1 MLCLMCES
9 CRIMQQVVTRDHA
22 VDDDHNIKE
31 QFDVLMFE
39 QPPDLIQLSNAQI
52 VLLLFLSLL

>member
-1 MLCLMCES
+1 
-9 CRIMQQVVTRDHA
+9 MQQVVTRDHA

-52 VLLLFLSLL
+52 ALFAIFITIVKMN

>member
-1 MLCLMCES
+1 
-9 CRIMQQVVTRDHA
+9 MQQVVTRDHA
-22 VDDDHNIKE
+22 VYDDRNIKE

-52 VLLLFLSLL
+52 VLFAQKLQEMFRKIRSQ